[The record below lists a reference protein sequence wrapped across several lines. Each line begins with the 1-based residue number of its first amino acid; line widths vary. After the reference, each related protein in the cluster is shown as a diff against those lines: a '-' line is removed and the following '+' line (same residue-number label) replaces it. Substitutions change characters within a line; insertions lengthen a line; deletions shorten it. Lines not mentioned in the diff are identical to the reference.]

1 MGETSSSSQLLLQML
16 MPIVRPDGVAP
27 ASRSQNL
34 PLEDQSFEQM
44 LAGLQNQR
52 TVANPSDMAMDDVD
66 LPEEVSIQPSQ
77 MLSQLGGL
85 DRIENAALRDMLTRN
100 SEGSTI
106 EMTRD

>member
-27 ASRSQNL
+27 ASRTQNL

-44 LAGLQNQR
+44 LAGLQQQTS
-52 TVANPSDMAMDDVD
+52 TVTPSDMAMGDVD
-66 LPEEVSIQPSQ
+66 SQEEVTVQPLQ

-100 SEGSTI
+100 SEGSTVDGS
-106 EMTRD
+106 RD

>member
-27 ASRSQNL
+27 ASRTQNL

-44 LAGLQNQR
+44 LAGLQNQ
-52 TVANPSDMAMDDVD
+52 TTAADSSLMAMSDVD
-66 LPEEVSIQPSQ
+66 SQEEVTAQPSQ

-100 SEGSTI
+100 SEGSTVN
-106 EMTRD
+106 MQRD